1 MHDDRSLGGAT
12 VARPDPDPAGP
23 GQAGQDIKTAAKDAG
38 DAIRTAVQGAAETAK
53 QTGREAKEKGADR
66 VNAASDGAA
75 DALRQV
81 ADQLK
86 GAAEGLGDNQPWA
99 GKAFQTGADGL
110 ERVSD
115 YLATG
120 KFDDFTRDIQAFA
133 KTNPAAFLAGSVAL
147 GFMIA
152 RVGKT
157 AAHHA
162 RDAAAAEGTGAR
174 SAPQPVGTAPGGYNT
189 GGL

>member
-1 MHDDRSLGGAT
+1 MQDDTRGSWADSPG
-12 VARPDPDPAGP
+12 PDPQQSTEAI
-23 GQAGQDIKTAAKDAG
+23 QTAAHDAKDAVE
-38 DAIRTAVQGAAETAK
+38 TAVHDAADKVRQA
-53 QTGREAKEKGADR
+53 GSDAKEKGADK
-66 VNAASDGAA
+66 VDAATDGAA
-75 DALRQV
+75 EALRQV
-81 ADQLK
+81 AEQLK
-86 GAAEGLGDNQPWA
+86 GAVQGLGGDQPWA

-110 ERVSD
+110 DRVSD

-120 KFDDFTRDIQAFA
+120 KFDDFAKDIQTFA

-162 RDAAAAEGTGAR
+162 RDAAPSSGSQDDALPV
-174 SAPQPVGTAPGGYNT
+174 SAPTPVPSAPSGLGV